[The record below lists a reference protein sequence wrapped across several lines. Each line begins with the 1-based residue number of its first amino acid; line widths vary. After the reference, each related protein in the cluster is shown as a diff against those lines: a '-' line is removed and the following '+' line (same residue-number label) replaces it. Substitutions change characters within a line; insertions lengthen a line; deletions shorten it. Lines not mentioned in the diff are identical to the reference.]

1 MKDTITHK
9 GTVVQSGRGTV
20 DVLMRPESA
29 CGACH
34 ARKVCGMEEG
44 EERILN
50 VVTINAHTYREGEEV
65 NVSISEGMGI
75 KAALIAYA
83 YPFLLVFVLLIALL
97 QSGISELVAGLSGLG
112 VLAAYYV
119 VLYRFR
125 NRIAKEIQLS
135 ISKIE
140 QDNGIEE

>member
-1 MKDTITHK
+1 MRTHT
-9 GTVVQSGRGTV
+9 G
-20 DVLMRPESA
+20 
-29 CGACH
+29 
-34 ARKVCGMEEG
+34 
-44 EERILN
+44 
-50 VVTINAHTYREGEEV
+50 

-125 NRIAKEIQLS
+125 NS
-135 ISKIE
+135 TT
-140 QDNGIEE
+140 

>member
-50 VVTINAHTYREGEEV
+50 VVTVNAHTYREGEEV
-65 NVSISEGMGI
+65 NISISEGMGI
-75 KAALIAYA
+75 KA
-83 YPFLLVFVLLIALL
+83 LVFVLLIALL

-119 VLYRFR
+119 VLYRNR
-125 NRIAKEIQLS
+125 NRIAKDIQFS

-140 QDNGIEE
+140 QDNKIEE

>member
-20 DVLMRPESA
+20 DVLMRPES
-29 CGACH
+29 ACH

-112 VLAAYYV
+112 VLGAYV

-125 NRIAKEIQLS
+125 NRIAKEIQFS

>member
-1 MKDTITHK
+1 
-9 GTVVQSGRGTV
+9 
-20 DVLMRPESA
+20 
-29 CGACH
+29 
-34 ARKVCGMEEG
+34 MEEG

-50 VVTINAHTYREGEEV
+50 VITINAHTYREGEEV

-119 VLYRFR
+119 VLYRVPEPYR
-125 NRIAKEIQLS
+125 QRDSVQH
-135 ISKIE
+135 
-140 QDNGIEE
+140 Q

>member
-75 KAALIAYA
+75 KAA

-112 VLAAYYV
+112 VLGAYYV

-125 NRIAKEIQLS
+125 NRIAKEIQFS

>member
-75 KAALIAYA
+75 NA

-112 VLAAYYV
+112 VLGAYYV

-125 NRIAKEIQLS
+125 NRIAKEIQFS

>member
-50 VVTINAHTYREGEEV
+50 VITINAHTYREGEEV

-83 YPFLLVFVLLIALL
+83 YPFLLVFVLLICLL
-97 QSGISELVAGLSGLG
+97 YTSD
-112 VLAAYYV
+112 AA
-119 VLYRFR
+119 
-125 NRIAKEIQLS
+125 
-135 ISKIE
+135 
-140 QDNGIEE
+140 DD

>member
-1 MKDTITHK
+1 
-9 GTVVQSGRGTV
+9 
-20 DVLMRPESA
+20 MR
-29 CGACH
+29 
-34 ARKVCGMEEG
+34 MEEG

-50 VVTINAHTYREGEEV
+50 VITINAHTYREGEEV

-119 VLYRFR
+119 VLYRVPEPYR
-125 NRIAKEIQLS
+125 QRDSVQH
-135 ISKIE
+135 
-140 QDNGIEE
+140 Q